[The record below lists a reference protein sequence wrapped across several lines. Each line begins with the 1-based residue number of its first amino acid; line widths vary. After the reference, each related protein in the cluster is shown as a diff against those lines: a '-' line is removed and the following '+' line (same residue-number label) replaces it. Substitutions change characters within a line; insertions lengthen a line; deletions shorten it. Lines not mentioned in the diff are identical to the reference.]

1 MLPGGGP
8 QGAYLNGIIFIIK
21 YNGAFL
27 RPPIPRPVE
36 PISEAKATTVKFID
50 DRTVA
55 VSVDLQLSLIEEP
68 EN

>member
-8 QGAYLNGIIFIIK
+8 QGAYLSG
-21 YNGAFL
+21 
-27 RPPIPRPVE
+27 
-36 PISEAKATTVKFID
+36 ISEAKATTVKFID